1 MSTNSTTL
9 IPSNPHPGA
18 LAPPDKDNSPEVKD
32 TEQRNLALERQQDA
46 PELIDFLKR
55 TISSIRSLRQA
66 DWLTILNSQARCVAY
81 YDDRQYGEA
90 REGRFVDYQRR
101 PGDVRPVDNQYKI
114 QVDKL
119 LMEIARAFPDIQAT
133 ASDPNDTMMVEG
145 AKFAQYRLKTNRK
158 RLLKKKF
165 RLREA
170 MALLTKSMTWRY
182 TVFNRQAADSP
193 TVKQPRKGT
202 KSYGQTRSLRTCGL
216 CGGPMKAV
224 EASSTAD
231 EPGNEPGNEPETA
244 YKCAACGSN
253 RVKMVEISAQER
265 EVVEGYDEVKGGC
278 VQTYHIDPCMV
289 RISLSARESV
299 ADSPFLW
306 YTQMIARC
314 ILEAAYP
321 EVKISNTGTVTD
333 QARYRRDAESVPSNA
348 DQGLYPYQNHG
359 DADAQGQTEGG
370 NQFEE
375 LQFDLFWIDPNVYA
389 GRTWKTDQRLRGGR
403 VLPAGQELGT
413 LCPDG
418 CCIAATSANEILDL
432 YPEDK
437 NKKWTFCVY
446 GVREW
451 ALVGSG
457 TNALLG
463 PQDTRN
469 DLKAYLIA
477 NNYYN
482 AGRREF
488 IRAGALTGNR
498 LPDMSQAAVV
508 ENVPDDKPIEGWA
521 HSMAPGNPLPAQS
534 MELYQS
540 ETGAMQD
547 QAGTSSL
554 STQGAAPDLKAMGT
568 ATGVA
573 AMRDQAV
580 GRMGPNL
587 MLLTD
592 MEEEHSYQVL
602 EQEQENI
609 SPERFLKMANQ
620 SVSAEDT
627 DGSITFSAEGVE
639 AFMQMNIRA
648 DLDISAAEGS
658 WMPRTEGEKQAKFS
672 WFADISAKVIE
683 TMGEDP
689 RGQEIIGLAASIA
702 GIDFRAD
709 NWTPTE
715 HVAAARI
722 RALAD
727 TVGVMEKRGLKQPTE
742 ENVAQVI
749 ASTPDAMIDN
759 EMDSHSLY
767 VLFYRNWWSSD
778 EGQSCSPLL
787 RAVIKTEE
795 ILHRKGMVYQK
806 QEEFKDKIEGEA
818 PQMLAAQKTA
828 EEAAQ
833 NAPKEENKISVAY
846 KDLPE
851 DVKRQEEVKLGFQ
864 PSQMPPEQQDDG
876 TGAEIAK
883 VQGTLAT
890 QQHKHELSAEQMREQ
905 AKLDMVTRAH
915 DAALEETK
923 AQAEHGRAQ
932 QVAAEDRDH
941 EAGLKGADMMLKS
954 VESDKSRAHEVQAKA
969 ADQRHEST
977 EAASDRRAES
987 QNLVKEHAHQQRSQQ
1002 ETHKGAV
1009 QLAKLKP
1016 PTRRPT
1022 KK

>member
-18 LAPPDKDNSPEVKD
+18 LAPVDKDNSLEQRE
-32 TEQRNLALERQQDA
+32 TEQRDIDLQRQQDA

-55 TISSIRSLRQA
+55 TISSIRTLRQA
-66 DWLTILNSQARCVAY
+66 DWLTILNAQARCVAY

-90 REGRFVDYQRR
+90 RDGRWQDYQRR
-101 PGDVRPVDNQYKI
+101 PGDVRPIDNQYKI

-133 ASDPNDTMMVEG
+133 ASDPNDTAKVEG

-170 MALLTKSMTWRY
+170 MALLTKAMTWRY
-182 TVFNRQAADSP
+182 TVFNGQAKDSQ
-193 TVKQPRKGT
+193 TIRKPRKGT
-202 KSYGQTRSLRTCGL
+202 KTYGQTRSLRTCGL

-224 EASSTAD
+224 TPDAEENDFRNSNAD
-231 EPGNEPGNEPETA
+231 ESGTS
-244 YKCAACGSN
+244 YKCQSCGSN

-289 RISLSARESV
+289 RISLAARESV

-321 EVKISNTGTVTD
+321 DYRITNSGHVTD
-333 QARYRRDAESVPSNA
+333 MARYKRDAESVPSNA
-348 DQGLYPYQNHG
+348 DQGLYPYQNHSN
-359 DADAQGQTEGG
+359 AEETPTEGG

-403 VLPAGQELGT
+403 VLKAGQELGT
-413 LCPDG
+413 ICPDG
-418 CCIAATSANEILDL
+418 ACIAATSTNEILDV

-482 AGRREF
+482 AGRRES
-488 IRAGALTGNR
+488 IRAGAYTGNR
-498 LPDMSQAAVV
+498 LPAMNEVAVV

-521 HSMAPGNPLPAQS
+521 HTMAPGNPLPQQS
-534 MELYQS
+534 MDLYQS
-540 ETGAMQD
+540 ETGAMTEG
-547 QAGTSSL
+547 AGTMSVD
-554 STQGAAPDLKAMGT
+554 TKGTVFANATKT
-568 ATGVA
+568 ATGIA

-580 GRMGPNL
+580 GRQGPNL

-602 EQEQENI
+602 EQEQENF
-609 SPERFLKMANQ
+609 SPERFMTMANQ
-620 SVSAEDT
+620 SVTAEDT

-639 AFMQMNIRA
+639 AFMRMDIRA
-648 DLDISAAEGS
+648 DLDISAVEGS
-658 WMPRTEGEKQAKFS
+658 WMPRTEAEKQAKFQ
-672 WFADISAKVIE
+672 WFTDIAANVMKV
-683 TMGEDP
+683 MGQDP
-689 RGQEIIGLAASIA
+689 RAEEIIGLAANIA
-702 GIDFRAD
+702 GLDFRAD
-709 NWTPTE
+709 GWTPTE

-727 TVGVMEKRGLKQPTE
+727 TCGVMEKRGLKQPTE
-742 ENVAQVI
+742 ENVMQVI

-759 EMDSHSLY
+759 EMDAHSLFI
-767 VLFYRNWWSSD
+767 LFYREWWSSD
-778 EGQSCSPLL
+778 EGQSCSPLM
-787 RAVIKTEE
+787 RAVIKTIE

-818 PQMLAAQKTA
+818 PQMVAAQET
-828 EEAAQ
+828 AAQ
-833 NAPKEENKISVAY
+833 NAPKDEQKISVAY

-851 DVKRQEEVKLGFQ
+851 DVKRQEEQKLGFV
-864 PSQMPPEQQDDG
+864 PSQTGSPPEADPAAAEVAKTQ
-876 TGAEIAK
+876 GA
-883 VQGTLAT
+883 LAV
-890 QQHKHELSAEQMREQ
+890 QQHQAELNNEQTHEQ
-905 AKLDMVTRAH
+905 AKLQLVTKAHEAAIDETRA
-915 DAALEETK
+915 
-923 AQAEHGRAQ
+923 QADHRRAQ
-932 QVAAEDRDH
+932 EAEAAARDH
-941 EAGLKGADMMLKS
+941 EEGLKGAEMALKS
-954 VESDKSRAHEVQAKA
+954 QEGDKARTHEAQTKA
-969 ADQRHEST
+969 ADRSHESYESAT
-977 EAASDRRAES
+977 ERAGEEKR
-987 QNLVKEHAHQQRSQQ
+987 LKAEHQHQQRTQHEQQ
-1002 ETHKGAV
+1002 RGAEKLV
-1009 QLAKLKP
+1009 KLKP
-1016 PTRRPT
+1016 PVRKP

>member
-1 MSTNSTTL
+1 M
-9 IPSNPHPGA
+9 
-18 LAPPDKDNSPEVKD
+18 
-32 TEQRNLALERQQDA
+32 LERQQDA

-55 TISSIRSLRQA
+55 TISSIRQLRQA

-90 REGRFVDYQRR
+90 RDGRWIDYQRR
-101 PGDVRPVDNQYKI
+101 PGDVRPLDNQYKI

-119 LMEIARAFPDIQAT
+119 LMEIARAFPDIQAL
-133 ASDPNDTMMVEG
+133 ASDPNDTMKVEG

-182 TVFNRQAADSP
+182 TVFNAQAKDSP
-193 TVKQPRKGT
+193 TVKRPRKGK

-224 EASSTAD
+224 DLSENIPTSSD
-231 EPGNEPGNEPETA
+231 SEQS
-244 YKCAACGSN
+244 YKCASCGSN
-253 RVKMVEISAQER
+253 RVKMVEVSAQER
-265 EVVEGYDEVKGGC
+265 EVVEGYDEAKGGC

-289 RISLSARESV
+289 RISLAARESV

-321 EVKISNTGTVTD
+321 DYRITNTGQITD

-348 DQGLYPYQNHG
+348 DQGFYPYQNHSNT
-359 DADAQGQTEGG
+359 QESPTEGG

-375 LQFDLFWIDPNVYA
+375 LQFDLFWIDPSVYA
-389 GRTWKTDQRLRGGR
+389 GRTWDKPQKLRGGR
-403 VLPAGQELGT
+403 VLPAGQSLDQ
-413 LCPDG
+413 LFPDG
-418 CCIAATSANEILDL
+418 MCVAATAANEVLDC

-482 AGRREF
+482 AGRRES
-488 IRAGALTGNR
+488 IRAGSYTGNR
-498 LPDMSQAAVV
+498 LPSMDQVAVV
-508 ENVPDDKPIEGWA
+508 KNVPDDKMLEGWA

-540 ETGAMQD
+540 EGGAMQD
-547 QAGTSSL
+547 AAGTSSL

-602 EQEQENI
+602 EQEQEGYRNN
-609 SPERFLKMANQ
+609 PEIFMRMANQ
-620 SVSAEDT
+620 SVTAEDT

-639 AFMQMNIRA
+639 AFMQMDIRA
-648 DLDISAAEGS
+648 DLDISATEGS
-658 WMPRTEGEKQAKFS
+658 WMPRTEGEKQAKFQ
-672 WFADISAKVIE
+672 WFTEIAANVMKV
-683 TMGEDP
+683 MGDDP
-689 RGQEIIGLAASIA
+689 RGHEIIGLAASIA
-702 GIDFRAD
+702 GIDFKAD

-727 TVGVMEKRGLKQPTE
+727 TCGVMEKRGLKQPTE
-742 ENVAQVI
+742 ENVMQVI

-759 EMDSHSLY
+759 EMDSHSLF

-787 RAVIKTEE
+787 RAVIKAEE
-795 ILHRKGMVYQK
+795 ILHRKGIVYQK

-818 PQMLAAQKTA
+818 PQMVAAKATA
-828 EEAAQ
+828 AE
-833 NAPKEENKISVAY
+833 NAPPPPPPDIPY
-846 KDLPE
+846 KDAPP
-851 DVKRQEEVKLGFQ
+851 DIRRQEEQRAGYI
-864 PSQMPPEQQDDG
+864 PSQMGETPEDDG
-876 TGAEIAK
+876 TAAEAAKTQGA
-883 VQGTLAT
+883 LAV
-890 QQHKHELSAEQMREQ
+890 QQHQGELDSEQMREQ
-905 AKLDMVTRAH
+905 AKLELVEKAHEAAIDETRAQADH
-915 DAALEETK
+915 AREQESAAVE
-923 AQAEHGRAQ
+923 
-932 QVAAEDRDH
+932 RDH
-941 EAGLKGADMMLKS
+941 ETGIKGAEMMVKS
-954 VESDKSRAHEVQAKA
+954 HEGDKSRAHEAQTKA
-969 ADQRHEST
+969 AEHRHESHESAT
-977 EAASDRRAES
+977 ERAAES
-987 QNLVKEHAHQQRSQQ
+987 KRLESEHRHQQKSQSEQ
-1002 ETHKGAV
+1002 HKSAV
-1009 QLAKLKP
+1009 TLAKLKP
-1016 PTRRPT
+1016 PTRKPQ